1 METSDVCSQF
11 SSPTLFA
18 FSPSS
23 KVFFGNHQLAL
34 ITSLCDVCRQVT
46 VVGLAQVTSWQ

>member
-1 METSDVCSQF
+1 METSDVYSQF

-23 KVFFGNHQLAL
+23 KVFSGNHQLTL
-34 ITSLCDVCRQVT
+34 ITSLCDVRRQVT
-46 VVGLAQVTSWQ
+46 VVGLA